1 MQKYK
6 TLIIDKEENKIY
18 LKEVKGYSWNLEEFK
33 IFIHRLRGIW
43 YAVDKQTGLSI
54 ACGITIYQVKEATY
68 QKLNKFIEKT
78 KTKEY
83 NDYKIRYNEL
93 LKKEE
98 KENGIC

>member
-6 TLIIDKEENKIY
+6 TLIKEEDKIY

-43 YAVDKQTGLSI
+43 YAVDKNTGLSI
-54 ACGITIYQVKEATY
+54 AKGYTMCHAKEETY
-68 QKLNKFIEKT
+68 RKLNKFKEKT

-83 NDYKIRYNEL
+83 NDCKIRYNEM